1 MVYISYALP
10 YFVADFINR
19 VSCLPHI
26 CFQFIQ
32 PKTSTTAAMSF
43 GFGVGDFLAVADL
56 AWKLYRYC
64 YIVAKDAPRDFKL
77 LLQEICTLASSL
89 KLLKD
94 EVDDPESTLR
104 RSGEDRVRMVNDMI
118 SRIGMT
124 LEELEKYA
132 KRYESLQGVPRSK
145 RKKLWDR
152 FTWSIE
158 GSEIDSLRVKV
169 NF

>member
-1 MVYISYALP
+1 
-10 YFVADFINR
+10 
-19 VSCLPHI
+19 
-26 CFQFIQ
+26 
-32 PKTSTTAAMSF
+32 MSF
-43 GFGVGDFLAVADL
+43 GFGVGDFIAVADL

-64 YIVAKDAPRDFKL
+64 YVVAKDAPRDFKL
-77 LLQEICTLASSL
+77 LLQEICTLASSI

-104 RSGEDRVRMVNDMI
+104 RSGEDRIRMVNDII
-118 SRIGMT
+118 SRIKIT

-132 KRYESLQGVPRSK
+132 KRYEGLQGVPRSK

-152 FTWSIE
+152 FTWSLE

-169 NF
+169 KSPPNIRFE